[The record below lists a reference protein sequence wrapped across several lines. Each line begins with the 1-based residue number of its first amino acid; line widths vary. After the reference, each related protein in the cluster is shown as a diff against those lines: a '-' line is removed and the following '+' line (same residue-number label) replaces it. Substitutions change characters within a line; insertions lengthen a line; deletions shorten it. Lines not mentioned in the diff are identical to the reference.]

1 MTKRQAIRMV
11 RAAERGYS
19 GRNVTRWYSTV
30 HPRRNGEARV
40 LTWAVKTWQGKPL
53 VMLAAEYNTDG
64 SANHVSGRC
73 LVNNFTHAPAFNWLD
88 YGGRSHVAV
97 WSDVDG
103 CRDEWL
109 EACDH
114 EFGKG
119 TEFYGQFL
127 NGLEGTKYRY
137 CAWDMTNMRL
147 SDFLDCYKVSPM
159 SELLAKARLVRWLTP
174 SHVARLV
181 KSKPLARFL
190 ARNADAL
197 RSVPPSIVQR
207 EFVRH
212 GERADVA
219 QMAALAELTP
229 YGLTRLPIAPKRVWA
244 WMLRNGVSGPEL
256 RHHVD
261 NLLELRMDTAYEPHV
276 LPHDWAA
283 YSVAIDQRVREVRE
297 AVAERE
303 REIVRKARAEAR
315 RIVDGMVER
324 GLVRKRC
331 KVVIPASETELV
343 AEGNAMDNCVGSY
356 WHSLCRGAC
365 DLFFVRRDGKP
376 YIDVE
381 VQGGK
386 IVQARYSH
394 NREVKVGSADWRMC
408 ARVAGAFRR
417 AS

>member
-1 MTKRQAIRMV
+1 MTKRQAMRMV
-11 RAAERGYS
+11 RAADRAYS

-40 LTWAVKTWQGKPL
+40 LTWAVKTYEGKPL

-73 LVNNFTHAPAFNWLD
+73 LVNNFTNAKVFNWLD

-109 EACDH
+109 EAYDH
-114 EFGKG
+114 VFGKG
-119 TEFYGQFL
+119 HEFYGTFL
-127 NGLEGTKYRY
+127 NGLEGTRYRY
-137 CAWDMTNMRL
+137 SAWELTDMRL
-147 SDFLDCYKVSPM
+147 SDYLDCYAVSPM
-159 SELLAKARLVRWLTP
+159 SELLAKAGLTRWLTP

-181 KSKPLARFL
+181 KSPPLARFL
-190 ARNADAL
+190 ARNAADL
-197 RSVPPSIVQR
+197 RAVPPSIVQR
-207 EFVRH
+207 EYARR
-212 GERADVA
+212 GERADVSE
-219 QMAALAELTP
+219 MAALAELSP
-229 YGLTRLPIAPKRVWA
+229 YGLTNIGIAPRRVWE
-244 WMLRNGVSGPEL
+244 WMRRNGVTGPEL

-261 NLLELRMDTAYEPHV
+261 NLRELRKATDYEPHV

-283 YSVAIDQRVREVRE
+283 YSVAIDQRAQEARE
-297 AVAERE
+297 AAAERE
-303 REIVRKARAEAR
+303 REIVRRARIEAR
-315 RIVDGMVER
+315 EAVDRMVER

-331 KVVIPASETELV
+331 SVVIPQSETELV
-343 AEGNAMDNCVGSY
+343 AEGNAMTNCVGDY
-356 WHSLCRGAC
+356 WPRLRSGAC

-381 VQGGK
+381 VAEGK

-394 NREVKVGSADWRMC
+394 NRAVKEGSADWRMC
-408 ARVAGAFRR
+408 ARLATAFRR
-417 AS
+417 SA